1 MQLLQMLAI
10 PFMFFGD
17 NILQMC
23 GINQPPLWYKSFQEN
38 KMAVFMFI
46 WIGNSIAQ
54 NMCSTGAFEIQH
66 NNELIFSKLHEN
78 RMPSIEEIVHILG
91 DRGLSKR

>member
-38 KMAVFMFI
+38 KMTVFMFI
-46 WIGNSIAQ
+46 WIGNSFAGCSRYNYRYCLSDKKEEYIAK
-54 NMCSTGAFEIQH
+54 
-66 NNELIFSKLHEN
+66 IFSL
-78 RMPSIEEIVHILG
+78 ILKP
-91 DRGLSKR
+91 R

>member
-1 MQLLQMLAI
+1 
-10 PFMFFGD
+10 
-17 NILQMC
+17 
-23 GINQPPLWYKSFQEN
+23 
-38 KMAVFMFI
+38 MFI

>member
-1 MQLLQMLAI
+1 
-10 PFMFFGD
+10 
-17 NILQMC
+17 
-23 GINQPPLWYKSFQEN
+23 
-38 KMAVFMFI
+38 MFI
-46 WIGNSIAQ
+46 WIGNSFAQ

-78 RMPSIEEIVHILG
+78 RMPSIQEIVHILG